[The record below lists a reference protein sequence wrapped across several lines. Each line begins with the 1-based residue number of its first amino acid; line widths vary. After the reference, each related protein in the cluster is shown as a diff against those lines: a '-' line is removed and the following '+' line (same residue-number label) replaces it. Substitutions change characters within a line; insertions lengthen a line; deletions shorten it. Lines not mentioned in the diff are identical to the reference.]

1 MVTGK
6 IVIKNERGIHARP
19 SAEVAKEAIK
29 YKSSI
34 TVDHEGN
41 KGNAKEVLQLIVLE
55 LYKGE
60 TVTLTA
66 EGEDEQAAFDAVKA
80 LLEKQYDF
88 D

>member
-1 MVTGK
+1 
-6 IVIKNERGIHARP
+6 
-19 SAEVAKEAIK
+19 
-29 YKSSI
+29 
-34 TVDHEGN
+34 
-41 KGNAKEVLQLIVLE
+41 KEVLQLIVLE